1 MTIIYDKLIEKER
14 YDQRARALL
23 KSENEFSYFGSESV
37 PIFIRTPYLFYEEKI
52 KELIKPNMKVLE
64 IGSGMGLH
72 TYSLIKTGAH
82 IIATDISP
90 NSLQIIKKKY
100 KEYSKNL
107 NTEVA
112 DMEFL
117 PFENETFD
125 VVCSAGSLS
134 YGDNQVV
141 MQEIYR
147 VLKPGGKV
155 IIVDSLHEN
164 PIYVI
169 NRWIG
174 YFRGYRSLSTIKRMP
189 TLKLIKKYE
198 NKFDLKKLD
207 FFGSLTW
214 LSPILVFF
222 LRKELAGKFLDRFD
236 TLIHVKRSAFKFVAV
251 FHKK

>member
-1 MTIIYDKLIEKER
+1 MIDKDIDRDR
-14 YDQRARALL
+14 YDDKALKLLSNDSFDRMTGSSAYPHPIRA
-23 KSENEFSYFGSESV
+23 
-37 PIFIRTPYLFYEEKI
+37 PYLKYEEMHVECI
-52 KELIKPNMKVLE
+52 ESNDVVLE
-64 IGSGMGLH
+64 IGAGTGIH
-72 TYSLIKTGAH
+72 THSLLKTGALVV
-82 IIATDISP
+82 ATDISP

>member
-1 MTIIYDKLIEKER
+1 MIDKDIERDR
-14 YDQRARALL
+14 YDDKALKLLSKDSFDRMTGSSAYPHPIRA
-23 KSENEFSYFGSESV
+23 
-37 PIFIRTPYLFYEEKI
+37 PYLKYEEMHVECI
-52 KELIKPNMKVLE
+52 ESNDVVLE
-64 IGSGMGLH
+64 IGAGTGIH
-72 TYSLIKTGAH
+72 THSLLKTGALVV
-82 IIATDISP
+82 ATDISP

>member
-1 MTIIYDKLIEKER
+1 MIDKDIDRDR
-14 YDQRARALL
+14 YDDKALKLLSNDSFDRMTGSSACPHPIRA
-23 KSENEFSYFGSESV
+23 
-37 PIFIRTPYLFYEEKI
+37 PYLKYEEMHVECI
-52 KELIKPNMKVLE
+52 ESNDVVLE
-64 IGSGMGLH
+64 IGAGTGIH
-72 TYSLIKTGAH
+72 THSLLKTGALVV
-82 IIATDISP
+82 ATDISP